1 MKQKTGCAFKLC
13 SRLIRGRAPK
23 YPIGPEVPASGLF
36 SSVPGGSRTPVPIPR
51 LPSNRNGPISG
62 ADDSTCSYIYA
73 TLGCIASEA
82 RMLKR
87 NLLTDFEMAL
97 QDYSNALSEAQT
109 PALTPDER
117 IELLRAAQ
125 PLWDRI
131 QAISRAIEQRT
142 AGELHAGDAG

>member
-1 MKQKTGCAFKLC
+1 M
-13 SRLIRGRAPK
+13 P
-23 YPIGPEVPASGLF
+23 
-36 SSVPGGSRTPVPIPR
+36 
-51 LPSNRNGPISG
+51 
-62 ADDSTCSYIYA
+62 
-73 TLGCIASEA
+73 
-82 RMLKR
+82 KR

-97 QDYSNALSEAQT
+97 QDYSNALSEAQN
-109 PALTPDER
+109 PALAPDER

>member
-1 MKQKTGCAFKLC
+1 M
-13 SRLIRGRAPK
+13 P
-23 YPIGPEVPASGLF
+23 
-36 SSVPGGSRTPVPIPR
+36 
-51 LPSNRNGPISG
+51 
-62 ADDSTCSYIYA
+62 
-73 TLGCIASEA
+73 
-82 RMLKR
+82 KR

-97 QDYSNALSEAQT
+97 QDYSNALSEAQN

-142 AGELHAGDAG
+142 AGELHAGDAPEFNTALATSVALFGETALHRSIRAPRCKSVHSTANCITAQQPLGVRGAGGGAYQP